1 MTRMPFLAVAIA
13 AAALAGFHTITAAPP
28 SDMAQGASKPPAEA
42 AAPKPENDGP
52 LDTRK
57 PEVARPAD
65 TAVDDASDGR
75 KAIGAVKCQIKI
87 EGSPSQR
94 SIIAMATASQTPRS
108 GTFTLDIQKAG
119 VNTAHSSQHGDFVLG
134 SGETKRLAKVRI
146 SVGTSEILSG
156 RLLLNTKDGDT
167 VCEIK

>member
-1 MTRMPFLAVAIA
+1 MSIASALSAII
-13 AAALAGFHTITAAPP
+13 LMITAAPP
-28 SDMAQGASKPPAEA
+28 PDMAQGASKPAAEA
-42 AAPKPENDGP
+42 AAPKPENDGS

-65 TAVDDASDGR
+65 AAVDEASDGK
-75 KAIGAVKCQIKI
+75 KAIGAVKCQIEI

-119 VNTAHSSQHGDFVLG
+119 VSMAHSSQRGDFVLD
-134 SGETKRLAKVRI
+134 SGETKRLAKVRM
-146 SVGTSEILSG
+146 SVSANETLSG

-167 VCEIK
+167 VCEAN